1 MARVLTFGTGSIG
14 ILYSYVLW
22 RAGAHVVCVCRSNY
36 DDAKENGFTI
46 WSTVSGDGTFRP
58 QIASSVEDAVAASEE
73 PFEYLLVC
81 TKAFPNSNPSPAT
94 LVASVVKHSSDVAI
108 VLIQNGIGIEK
119 PYRDLFPN
127 TCIIS
132 GVTYSPTT
140 QVSPIGICHTES
152 LRLCIGSFSAQ
163 IPLRDDAS
171 IITTLANLLKAGGTS
186 VEVHPNIQIERWKK
200 LVANAAWNPICALSQ
215 CRDVQFLST
224 SPVAMDCAQGV
235 MREVVAVGNAVLG
248 PGSLDEAVIE
258 HQLKRTAA
266 RKWPGVEP
274 SMMADIL
281 SGKQV
286 EVTVIVGEVIELAR
300 ERGVPTPRLEML
312 YSLVAALDWYTQKGR
327 YESS

>member
-1 MARVLTFGTGSIG
+1 MARVLIFGTGNIG

-22 RAGAHVVCVCRSNY
+22 RAGASVVCICRSNY
-36 DDAKENGFTI
+36 EDAKENGFTI
-46 WSTVSGDGTFRP
+46 WSTVIGDRTFRP
-58 QIASSVEDAVAASEE
+58 QIVSSIEDAIATSEK
-73 PFEYLLVC
+73 PFDYLLVC
-81 TKAFPNSNPSPAT
+81 TKAFPNSNPSPAI
-94 LVASVVKHSSDVAI
+94 LVASVVKHSPDVAV
-108 VLIQNGIGIEK
+108 VLIQNGIGIEQ

-140 QVSPIGICHTES
+140 QVSPTGICHTES

-163 IPLRDDAS
+163 SPLEDDTS
-171 IITTLANLLKAGGTS
+171 IIASLADLLKAGGAS
-186 VEVHPNIQIERWKK
+186 VEVHPSIQIERWKK

-281 SGKQV
+281 SGKQA
-286 EVTVIVGEVIELAR
+286 EVAVIVGEVVELAR
-300 ERGVPTPRLEML
+300 KRGVSAPRLETL
-312 YSLVAALDWYTQKGR
+312 YSLIAALNWHRQKGQ
-327 YESS
+327 